1 MFRLRRRYI
10 ELIWISGIPK
20 QLQFAHISIFGRSC
34 TQPGQHNNLNRIMPS
49 SSEKNTSPTYSN
61 EVRALFPLRN
71 VCLWYLIL
79 LDFILCFFIR
89 FIVAVDALQHCI
101 LHFLI
106 FLCSLFCNLSEKQSK
121 RPDKIVVYSYFS
133 HIFLSTQFVTDVG
146 KCQKS
151 LKCFL
156 TLMLNILQEIT
167 IS

>member
-106 FLCSLFCNLSEKQSK
+106 FLWCFAIWAKNSQKGLTKLSSIHILVIFSCLHSLWQMSENVRNL
-121 RPDKIVVYSYFS
+121 
-133 HIFLSTQFVTDVG
+133 
-146 KCQKS
+146 
-151 LKCFL
+151 
-156 TLMLNILQEIT
+156 
-167 IS
+167 